1 VIKAHGAGPLAP
13 SIFDGKPALQGVRAL
28 ALRHADTELLSGGAD
43 GKVIIWDIT
52 TGTIARQ
59 LRTIEA
65 RARACPRPRPSAAS
79 DALSHPRRPRR
90 RSPSL
95 NAQTSHA
102 PEPLRKPHLSLCLPA
117 HDDRS

>member
-1 VIKAHGAGPLAP
+1 MIKAHGAGPLAP

-65 RARACPRPRPSAAS
+65 RARGGGRAPSS
-79 DALSHPRRPRR
+79 RLLEQSERSTHPAVLLFQRMNLTPSF
-90 RSPSL
+90 SP
-95 NAQTSHA
+95 QK
-102 PEPLRKPHLSLCLPA
+102 PL
-117 HDDRS
+117 